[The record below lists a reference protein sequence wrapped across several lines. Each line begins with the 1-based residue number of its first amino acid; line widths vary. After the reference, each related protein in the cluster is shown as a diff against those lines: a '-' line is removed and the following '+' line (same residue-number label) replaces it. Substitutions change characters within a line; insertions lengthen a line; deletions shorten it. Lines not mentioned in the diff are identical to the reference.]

1 MKLVID
7 ENIKKA
13 DAILFECFRF
23 LNLIRHVNPTN
34 LPEEKEAFFSHK
46 KRNPTFTYKPP
57 RRNVNDL
64 RNTLHALDIPNH
76 DLGKIYEKI
85 RRQLLKQCTIIEHI
99 GINDSI
105 VKELT
110 SDIYGWPNE
119 VLVRSAKKV
128 LREVPEVD
136 ITYNIPP
143 EVIMGSVQMMFDEIG
158 LDDWEVKPSKKWI
171 SAARHTRKV
180 TICKDRFFSEL
191 DIKRLAVH
199 EVGVHAI
206 RYTNGDHQPLKIFH
220 FGFPESLSTEEG
232 LAVYFEVATGN
243 MTPMYFRNYAGR
255 VLAIDCLRRNLDFRD
270 CFSELQHYG
279 FNDED
284 SWNLAVRVYRG
295 GGFVKDH
302 VDLQGY

>member
-1 MKLVID
+1 
-7 ENIKKA
+7 
-13 DAILFECFRF
+13 
-23 LNLIRHVNPTN
+23 
-34 LPEEKEAFFSHK
+34 
-46 KRNPTFTYKPP
+46 
-57 RRNVNDL
+57 
-64 RNTLHALDIPNH
+64 
-76 DLGKIYEKI
+76 
-85 RRQLLKQCTIIEHI
+85 
-99 GINDSI
+99 
-105 VKELT
+105 
-110 SDIYGWPNE
+110 
-119 VLVRSAKKV
+119 
-128 LREVPEVD
+128 
-136 ITYNIPP
+136 
-143 EVIMGSVQMMFDEIG
+143 MGSVQMMFDEIG

-243 MTPMYFRNYAGR
+243 MNPMYFRNYAGR

-302 VDLQGY
+302 VYLQGYYMIDDFVKHGGDLRKLFVGKIGIEDLPLIDQLLQEKKIVEPRYMPPFLR